1 MIIDPKEDRIS
12 HINVYSKSTTEL
24 GRKLTNF
31 ARMTTPTANDGVFA
45 SVEAYWYWLGVAANN
60 PKRETLRHTYGFRA
74 KELGR
79 ELGAPDWQDGED
91 FRAAICATIE
101 SKIRANP
108 DLRSALASSTL
119 RWLPRPMKRSRRGR

>member
-1 MIIDPKEDRIS
+1 M
-12 HINVYSKSTTEL
+12 
-24 GRKLTNF
+24 
-31 ARMTTPTANDGVFA
+31 GVFA

-119 RWLPRPMKRSRRGR
+119 PLEHYDVVFGQATLFRGMGGDVRPCGGFRDP